1 MRQVHSSTVHVLSN
15 EDIKEFIE
23 KEGDAIITS
32 KTNTAI
38 GVFTADCV
46 PVIVVDDIKGVV
58 AVVHSGWRGTISSIT
73 KKTIETMNRKFNT
86 DYRDVK
92 VYVGPHIRKCCYEV
106 SQELKETFLEETGI
120 PEDVLFDGRRLS
132 LEECILKDIREIG
145 VLEENIYTLNLC
157 TYCNEDIRLHS
168 YRKSNG
174 GYKVITANNGLDALK
189 KVKENKPDLLL
200 LDLMLPGMDGL
211 DVCKEIKRDK
221 ETSKTSI
228 IMLTAKSEEL
238 DKILGLELGADDY
251 ITKPFSIRELLA
263 RVKAV
268 LRRSSSDEISEEIYE
283 IGRLKVDF
291 ERHEVLINNEKVEL
305 TLKEFELLEILIKNK
320 GKILRRET
328 LLDKVWGYEYIGET
342 RTVDVHIR
350 YLRKKVEDDD
360 KNPKFIET
368 IRGVGYRFN
377 PVE

>member
-1 MRQVHSSTVHVLSN
+1 MADEKVL
-15 EDIKEFIE
+15 I
-23 KEGDAIITS
+23 
-32 KTNTAI
+32 
-38 GVFTADCV
+38 
-46 PVIVVDDIKGVV
+46 VDDEEHIV
-58 AVVHSGWRGTISSIT
+58 
-73 KKTIETMNRKFNT
+73 ELLQFNL
-86 DYRDVK
+86 V
-92 VYVGPHIRKCCYEV
+92 
-106 SQELKETFLEETGI
+106 
-120 PEDVLFDGRRLS
+120 
-132 LEECILKDIREIG
+132 
-145 VLEENIYTLNLC
+145 NA
-157 TYCNEDIRLHS
+157 
-168 YRKSNG
+168 

-251 ITKPFSIRELLA
+251 ITKPFSIMELLA

>member
-1 MRQVHSSTVHVLSN
+1 MKVL
-15 EDIKEFIE
+15 
-23 KEGDAIITS
+23 II
-32 KTNTAI
+32 
-38 GVFTADCV
+38 
-46 PVIVVDDIKGVV
+46 DD
-58 AVVHSGWRGTISSIT
+58 
-73 KKTIETMNRKFNT
+73 
-86 DYRDVK
+86 
-92 VYVGPHIRKCCYEV
+92 
-106 SQELKETFLEETGI
+106 
-120 PEDVLFDGRRLS
+120 
-132 LEECILKDIREIG
+132 
-145 VLEENIYTLNLC
+145 EENIVELLQFNLE
-157 TYCNEDIRLHS
+157 TSDYIVDYS
-168 YRKSNG
+168 YDG
-174 GYKVITANNGLDALK
+174 FDGFLK
-189 KVKENKPDLLL
+189 AKENKPDLLL

-268 LRRSSSDEISEEIYE
+268 LRRSNSDEISEEIYE
-283 IGRLKVDF
+283 LGRLKVDF

-350 YLRKKVEDDD
+350 YLRKKIEDDD